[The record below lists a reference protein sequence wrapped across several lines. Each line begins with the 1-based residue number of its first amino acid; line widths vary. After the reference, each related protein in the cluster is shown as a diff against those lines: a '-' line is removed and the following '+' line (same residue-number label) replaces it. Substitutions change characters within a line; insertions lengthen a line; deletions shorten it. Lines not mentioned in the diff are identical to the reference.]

1 MCTFSETMGHGRQTH
16 LWIRNKAVA
25 DGAISYHI
33 DHLVSSRVAK
43 LTYGTECS
51 VPYNM
56 TDSEHR
62 ARQKSIYRGPSGQL
76 ALPNAFAS
84 ILTKVSSRDM
94 TVSSC

>member
-1 MCTFSETMGHGRQTH
+1 M
-16 LWIRNKAVA
+16 A

-51 VPYNM
+51 VPFNP
-56 TDSEHR
+56 TDGEHR
-62 ARQKSIYRGPSGQL
+62 TRQKHIYRGPSGQL

-84 ILTKVSSRDM
+84 ILTKVSKVDVLLLVLTRDM
-94 TVSSC
+94 